1 MDNMETRHNKAELL
15 SLMDAAWTQLNSA
28 LDRLTPQQMTE
39 IRDPAGWAVKDH
51 LVHLAAWERSVVMV
65 LQGRPRHEGLGIG
78 EAVYNSDDEDNIN
91 AAIQAQGKTIAPAEA
106 LAALRTAHQQ
116 LLSLV
121 APLTDTDLYK
131 AVSDYL
137 PASAGD
143 RDERP
148 LLGLIYSNTAHHF
161 GEHQAWIA
169 SLVGQAL
176 PSAPTATLS

>member
-1 MDNMETRHNKAELL
+1 MDTTRHNKAELL
-15 SLMDAAWTQLNSA
+15 RLTDAAWTQLNSA
-28 LDRLTPQQMTE
+28 LDALTPQQLTDL
-39 IRDPAGWAVKDH
+39 RDPAGWTVKDH
-51 LVHLAAWERSVVMV
+51 LVHLAAWERSVVVV
-65 LQGRPRHEGLGIG
+65 LQGQPRHEGLGIS
-78 EAVYNSDDEDNIN
+78 EAVYDSGDEDAIN
-91 AAIQAQGKTIAPAEA
+91 AAIQAQGQASAPAAA
-106 LAALRTAHQQ
+106 LTALRTGHQQ

-137 PASAGD
+137 PASPGE

-169 SLVGQAL
+169 SLVGQGL
-176 PSAPTATLS
+176 PSAPANPYT